1 MKNKRRLYKKK
12 SKIFS
17 ILENHINQ
25 NIKEYA
31 ISLLIFFIG
40 IIIGVVLVNSSTAE
54 NKENITGYINEFI
67 GAIKNKEYSID
78 GNKLLIKSIVSN
90 FKLAVIIWV
99 AGSTIIGIPI
109 IYASVGYK
117 GVCVGY
123 TVSAII
129 ATLGKSKG
137 IIFSISTLLLQNI
150 VAIPCILALTVSSIK
165 MYKNVMKERNKE
177 NIKAEICRHTLFSL
191 IMTIGLIISSFL
203 EYFFTTVFFCDI
215 IINFM

>member
-67 GAIKNKEYSID
+67 GAIKN
-78 GNKLLIKSIVSN
+78 
-90 FKLAVIIWV
+90 
-99 AGSTIIGIPI
+99 
-109 IYASVGYK
+109 
-117 GVCVGY
+117 
-123 TVSAII
+123 
-129 ATLGKSKG
+129 
-137 IIFSISTLLLQNI
+137 
-150 VAIPCILALTVSSIK
+150 
-165 MYKNVMKERNKE
+165 
-177 NIKAEICRHTLFSL
+177 
-191 IMTIGLIISSFL
+191 
-203 EYFFTTVFFCDI
+203 
-215 IINFM
+215 

>member
-1 MKNKRRLYKKK
+1 M
-12 SKIFS
+12 
-17 ILENHINQ
+17 
-25 NIKEYA
+25 
-31 ISLLIFFIG
+31 
-40 IIIGVVLVNSSTAE
+40 
-54 NKENITGYINEFI
+54 
-67 GAIKNKEYSID
+67 
-78 GNKLLIKSIVSN
+78 
-90 FKLAVIIWV
+90 
-99 AGSTIIGIPI
+99 
-109 IYASVGYK
+109 
-117 GVCVGY
+117 GY